1 VQRLRRSVAAG
12 VPGALAV
19 PSRLSDRSATG
30 PALGAVGHLSTVTS
44 RPPATPSTGAPP
56 RRGGSR
62 EDVRTPHRTGHL
74 VARVLGA
81 LIAGGLLVFAFPGY
95 DLWFAAPAATAL
107 LALCLHQART
117 RAAAGIGAVF
127 GCAAMLPILHWA
139 GIYVGAVPWI
149 ALGVASGLF
158 YAPFATLVAWSTR
171 SRHVAVRRAWPL
183 AYAGLWV
190 AVEAARSRVPFHGFP
205 WARLAFSQADAPA
218 LALASVGG
226 APLVAFAVA
235 LAGGLL
241 AAAVLAAVAARPR
254 PAGGATSLRL
264 LSAGVPLALAA
275 VVVAGPALIPRPT
288 AGQADATGKATV
300 RVAMIQGN
308 VDRSGL
314 RSEAYAGQV
323 LANHVRLTEVL
334 AARIRSGATPR
345 PDFVLWPENAADDDP
360 TVDALSAAQL
370 SRAAD
375 DVGVPIVAGV
385 ILDGPG
391 AHRRNA
397 VLVWNPR
404 TGRDTSAT
412 GTYVKRY
419 PAPFGEYIPLRSIA
433 RRFSSAVDLVPVDM
447 VRGTRVGRLLVN
459 PATPA
464 QVALGPAICFEV
476 AFDGVLRDDVRAGA
490 QLLVVPTNNATFGH
504 SDESVQQLAMA
515 RLRAVEHGRT
525 VLSDST
531 VGVSAVIRPDGSLVG
546 ATRLFTP
553 AIITASVPL
562 RHTLTLSD
570 RLGGG
575 LEWVLVA
582 VGLTGAAVGVR
593 SRGRRD
599 RRRTPD
605 SSRLG
610 AETPRD

>member
-1 VQRLRRSVAAG
+1 MSSGLSVAPGSTTLPTAAPARFDG
-12 VPGALAV
+12 SRDDPSRDGGRQPTARRGSPGGRLHRPRHRTPHLLARLVGALA
-19 PSRLSDRSATG
+19 
-30 PALGAVGHLSTVTS
+30 
-44 RPPATPSTGAPP
+44 
-56 RRGGSR
+56 
-62 EDVRTPHRTGHL
+62 
-74 VARVLGA
+74 
-81 LIAGGLLVFAFPGY
+81 AGGLLVLAFPGY
-95 DLWFAAPAATAL
+95 DQWLADPAATAL
-107 LALCLHQART
+107 LALCLHRARS

-171 SRHVAVRRAWPL
+171 SRHDGVRRAWPL

-205 WARLAFSQADAPA
+205 WARLAFSQADAPS

-226 APLVAFAVA
+226 APLVALAVA

-241 AAAVLAAVAARPR
+241 AAAVLAVVAAR
-254 PAGGATSLRL
+254 AAASATTATDGRRWRRL

-288 AGQADATGKATV
+288 AGEADGTGKSTV

-314 RSEAYAGQV
+314 RSEDYAGQV

-360 TVDALSAAQL
+360 TVNPVSAAQL
-370 SRAAD
+370 TRAAD

-391 AHRRNA
+391 AQRRNA
-397 VLVWNPR
+397 VLIWDPR

-447 VRGTRVGRLLVN
+447 ARGTVVGRLLVN
-459 PATPA
+459 AATPA

-553 AIITASVPL
+553 AIITATVPL

-582 VGLTGAAVGVR
+582 VGLTGAAVGVC

-599 RRRTPD
+599 RRPAPD
-605 SSRLG
+605 ASRLG
-610 AETPRD
+610 AGGETPRD